1 MKGKY
6 INALTL
12 LDQQRSLKD
21 RVVFY
26 SPENHEASANWKS
39 TSKRI
44 FESYQSLLW
53 GAISPYFV
61 STEISETIR
70 DRSNEV
76 PENFRLFSDM
86 IPEPKGWIWFEDPV
100 DIYLREED
108 VPGEHA
114 SIEAHHESLRA
125 IAYEEVKSAEGYLGI
140 AFFVVLECDQI
151 FRQQISS
158 FPAHSL
164 GNTVPSLRFITHMR
178 YNETVSRFED
188 RLKGEVFNG
197 NLSAPNGISFRY
209 LYENIN
215 FIQQMIAF
223 FLFVTE
229 KLFVSTPMS
238 YTKKQLKT
246 KKIKNQIKRFDGQM
260 PELNVIQLRKKVY
273 PDQGGESDSSRIY
286 TCRWEVKQHKRM
298 QWYPSEGVH
307 REITV
312 YPYTKGPEGLPLKT
326 KQNIFAVER

>member
-114 SIEAHHESLRA
+114 SIDEHH
-125 IAYEEVKSAEGYLGI
+125 
-140 AFFVVLECDQI
+140 
-151 FRQQISS
+151 
-158 FPAHSL
+158 
-164 GNTVPSLRFITHMR
+164 
-178 YNETVSRFED
+178 
-188 RLKGEVFNG
+188 
-197 NLSAPNGISFRY
+197 
-209 LYENIN
+209 
-215 FIQQMIAF
+215 
-223 FLFVTE
+223 
-229 KLFVSTPMS
+229 
-238 YTKKQLKT
+238 
-246 KKIKNQIKRFDGQM
+246 
-260 PELNVIQLRKKVY
+260 
-273 PDQGGESDSSRIY
+273 
-286 TCRWEVKQHKRM
+286 
-298 QWYPSEGVH
+298 
-307 REITV
+307 
-312 YPYTKGPEGLPLKT
+312 
-326 KQNIFAVER
+326 